1 MRIGWLRPTTKP
13 MLDHSDC
20 RFSVSCSL
28 YRVPIALLAA
38 AHAALA
44 DRTGASAAATT
55 A

>member
-13 MLDHSDC
+13 MLDHSGC
-20 RFSVSCSL
+20 RFSVSCPL
-28 YRVPIALLAA
+28 YGVPIGLLAA

-44 DRTGASAAATT
+44 DQTGATAAATT